1 MEDVR
6 IDSQRN
12 RLFRDGLNHRCL
24 IPEIVWQISQL
35 FRRRVLKLTLRHTM
49 QSRQIG
55 STAQSLATL
64 T

>member
-1 MEDVR
+1 MEDVC
-6 IDSQRN
+6 IDPQRN
-12 RLFRDGLNHRCL
+12 RLFRDGLNHGRL
-24 IPEIVWQISQL
+24 IPEIVWQIREL
-35 FRRRVLKLTLRHTM
+35 FRRRGLKLTLRHTA